1 MLRRSLPGTAIRAV
15 LCAAL
20 ALLAATPALAQGGLS
35 AGLHAALERV
45 FGAHIDSALDLC
57 ITDAAP
63 DVAAFEARA
72 AERGWPPF
80 QNNGGWRMST
90 LPPGE
95 DVHLILTAQIEPITD
110 ASIPG
115 VAFSCSLLAP
125 WDMASMLRA
134 HLADKFGTE
143 RASGAFHLENGD
155 LREWEGAPPEGGV
168 PQVFAETPP
177 SQRLVVLTMESR
189 QEGVAARISVLHR
202 TE

>member
-1 MLRRSLPGTAIRAV
+1 MRAF
-15 LCAAL
+15 LCAAI
-20 ALLAATPALAQGGLS
+20 ALLTATPAALAQVGLS
-35 AGLHAALERV
+35 AGQRAALERV
-45 FGAHIDSALDLC
+45 FGEHIDSALDLC

-80 QNNGGWRMST
+80 QNNGGWRMAT

-95 DVHLILTAQIEPITD
+95 DVHLILAVQIEPITD

-115 VAFSCSLLAP
+115 AAFSCSLLAP

-143 RASGAFHLENGD
+143 RTSGGFYLENGN
-155 LREWEGAPPEGGV
+155 LREWEGAWPDGGV
-168 PQVFAETPP
+168 PQLFAETLP
-177 SQRLVVLTMESR
+177 SQRFVVLTMDSR
-189 QEGVAARISVLHR
+189 QQGVAARISVLHR
-202 TE
+202 TQ